1 MLVMEVIVSEKYM
14 SLYNCYAYRQEKRLE
29 SLDSFC
35 VCVYVCDEGT
45 LYLFC
50 ILRLIGIWV

>member
-14 SLYNCYAYRQEKRLE
+14 SLSNCYACRQEKRLE
-29 SLDSFC
+29 SLDILC

-45 LYLFC
+45 LY
-50 ILRLIGIWV
+50 